1 MPRERE
7 MREIENGQGAS
18 EISRRQDGLC
28 RDCQSGM
35 QDEINAERRP
45 GMSDDALGKLLD
57 ILRQRGETVT
67 TVESLTAGLIAAR
80 IADIPGAS
88 DVMKRAYVT
97 YCDEAKH
104 EMVGV
109 SRQTL
114 ETYTAVSAQT
124 AQEMALGGAQQAHA
138 ALCLAATGYAGP
150 PSGPDDHSVG
160 LVFLGCC
167 YRGQV
172 TVEEHHYQ
180 GSRNEVRKAA
190 REDALRLM
198 AEALAR

>member
-1 MPRERE
+1 MRE
-7 MREIENGQGAS
+7 MENGQGAS

-124 AQEMALGGAQQAHA
+124 AQEMALGGARQAHA

-150 PSGPDDHSVG
+150 LSGPDDHSVG

-172 TVEEHHYQ
+172 TVEEHHYR

>member
-1 MPRERE
+1 MESS
-7 MREIENGQGAS
+7 QGTS
-18 EISRRQDGLC
+18 EIRRQQTVEC
-28 RDCQSGM
+28 RDRQRGM
-35 QDEINAERRP
+35 QDGNNGERHA
-45 GMSDDALGKLLD
+45 GMSDDALRGLLN

-67 TVESLTAGLIAAR
+67 TVESLTAGLISAR

-114 ETYTAVSAQT
+114 EMYTAVSAQT
-124 AQEMALGGAQQAHA
+124 AQEMARGGARQAHA

-150 PSGPDDHSVG
+150 PSGPDDHFVG
-160 LVFLGCC
+160 LVYLGCC
-167 YRGQV
+167 YRGKV
-172 TVEEHHYQ
+172 KVEEHHYQ
-180 GSRNEVRKAA
+180 GSRNEVRAAA
-190 REDALRLM
+190 REDALCLM
-198 AEALAR
+198 ADALAR

>member
-1 MPRERE
+1 MRE
-7 MREIENGQGAS
+7 MENGQGAS

-28 RDCQSGM
+28 RGCQSGM

>member
-1 MPRERE
+1 MRE
-7 MREIENGQGAS
+7 MENGQGAS

-124 AQEMALGGAQQAHA
+124 AQEMALGGRSRHMPRFAWRRRGMPVRRPARMTILSDSFSWA
-138 ALCLAATGYAGP
+138 AATEG
-150 PSGPDDHSVG
+150 
-160 LVFLGCC
+160 
-167 YRGQV
+167 R
-172 TVEEHHYQ
+172 
-180 GSRNEVRKAA
+180 
-190 REDALRLM
+190 
-198 AEALAR
+198 

>member
-1 MPRERE
+1 MIQEQE
-7 MREIENGQGAS
+7 MREMESSHRTSGIRQQDRSCNNCQN
-18 EISRRQDGLC
+18 RTQDG
-28 RDCQSGM
+28 G
-35 QDEINAERRP
+35 NGERRT
-45 GMSDDALGKLLD
+45 GMSDDALRGLLD

-67 TVESLTAGLIAAR
+67 TVESLTAGLISAR

-88 DVMKRAYVT
+88 DLMKRAYVT

-109 SRQTL
+109 SFQTL

-124 AQEMALGGAQQAHA
+124 AQEMALGGARQAHA

-160 LVFLGCC
+160 LVYLSCC

-180 GSRNEVRKAA
+180 GSRNEVRVAA
-190 REDALRLM
+190 REDALCLM

>member
-1 MPRERE
+1 MESS
-7 MREIENGQGAS
+7 QGTS
-18 EISRRQDGLC
+18 EIRRQQTVEC
-28 RDCQSGM
+28 RDRQRGM
-35 QDEINAERRP
+35 QDGSNGERHA
-45 GMSDDALGKLLD
+45 GMSDDALGGLLN

-67 TVESLTAGLIAAR
+67 TVESLTAGLISAR

-124 AQEMALGGAQQAHA
+124 AQEMAIGGARQAHA

-160 LVFLGCC
+160 LVYLGCC

-180 GSRNEVRKAA
+180 GSRNEVREAA
-190 REDALRLM
+190 REDALCLM
-198 AEALAR
+198 AKALAW

>member
-1 MPRERE
+1 MRE
-7 MREIENGQGAS
+7 MENGQGAS

-124 AQEMALGGAQQAHA
+124 AQEMAFGGALQAHA